1 MHIGFSYV
9 GLIYL
14 VMLMV
19 PNIFWAKNKP
29 KDYDRYVKNENKVLL
44 AFERV
49 GEILVSIIALVFSDF
64 NLREWT
70 EWCTW
75 LVLSFLLMVLYE
87 LYWIRYFKS
96 EKTMRDQY
104 SSFCGFPVA
113 GASLPVIAFFLLGIY
128 GVNVWMIVSVLI
140 LGIGHIGIHLAHK
153 KEAVGEK
160 KKSRLPIRILKWT
173 GAVVL
178 ILFFGAISFVI
189 GVRNVRF
196 INHQANYIH
205 GVDEST
211 YINLGGQNQYVL
223 MMGRNVEN
231 PVIINLHGG
240 PASPDTTALY
250 TFSDYL
256 MDDFTIVGWDQRGAG
271 RTYYKNKN
279 ADEKNT
285 TATFEQALSDLD
297 ELVDYV
303 RARFNKDKV
312 IIMGHSYG
320 TVLGSRYVLMH
331 PEKVSD
337 YIAVGSVVSVP
348 DGDILSYEDALA
360 KAKAA
365 GDDTSEMEDLCQ
377 TYWNDRFVLY
387 EVYHPKNTLQDMLAL
402 REPVSKYHPAKEAND
417 AWNGLS
423 SPYFGV
429 ADLKWFS
436 KSMFSLDEYI
446 ELNRKLFD
454 FIMNYDARNLEKD
467 FQMPVHF
474 ISGSEDWICP
484 VQLVREYM
492 DSISAPEKSISVL
505 DGCGHA
511 PQFASPKEFADI
523 VKICCD
529 YK

>member
-29 KDYDRYVKNENKVLL
+29 KDYDKYVKNENKVLL
-44 AFERV
+44 AFERT

-87 LYWIRYFKS
+87 LYWLRYFKS
-96 EKTMRDQY
+96 EKTMCDQY

-153 KEAVGEK
+153 KEAVGENK
-160 KKSRLPIRILKWT
+160 KRHVTIRILKWT

-178 ILFFGAISFVI
+178 ILLFGAISFVI
-189 GVRNVRF
+189 GVRDVRF
-196 INHQANYIH
+196 MSHQANYIH

-250 TFSDYL
+250 TFADHL
-256 MDDFTIVGWDQRGAG
+256 MEDFTIVGWDQRGAG

-279 ADEKNT
+279 ADGENS

-365 GDDTSEMEDLCQ
+365 GDDTSEMEDLYW

-387 EVYHPKNTLQDMLAL
+387 EVYRPKNTLQDMLAL
-402 REPVSKYHPAKEAND
+402 REPVSKYHPAKNAND
-417 AWNGLS
+417 VWNGLS

-436 KSMFSLDEYI
+436 KSMFSLEKYI

-454 FIMNYDARNLEKD
+454 FIMNYDARNLDKD

-511 PQFASPKEFADI
+511 PQFVSSKDFADL
-523 VKICCD
+523 VKSCL
-529 YK
+529 KK

>member
-9 GLIYL
+9 GLVYL
-14 VMLMV
+14 IMLMV
-19 PNIFWAKNKP
+19 PNIIWAKNKP
-29 KDYDRYVKNENKVLL
+29 KDYDKYVKNENKVLL
-44 AFERV
+44 AFERT

-87 LYWIRYFKS
+87 FYWIRYFKS

-104 SSFCGFPVA
+104 SSFCRFPVA

-153 KEAVGEK
+153 KEAVGENK
-160 KKSRLPIRILKWT
+160 KRHVAIRILKWT

-178 ILFFGAISFVI
+178 ILLFSAISFVI
-189 GVRNVRF
+189 GMRNVRF

-256 MDDFTIVGWDQRGAG
+256 MEDFTIVGWDQRGAG

-279 ADEKNT
+279 ADGENS

-303 RARFNKDKV
+303 RARFNKNKV

-348 DGDILSYEDALA
+348 
-360 KAKAA
+360 
-365 GDDTSEMEDLCQ
+365 
-377 TYWNDRFVLY
+377 
-387 EVYHPKNTLQDMLAL
+387 
-402 REPVSKYHPAKEAND
+402 
-417 AWNGLS
+417 
-423 SPYFGV
+423 
-429 ADLKWFS
+429 
-436 KSMFSLDEYI
+436 
-446 ELNRKLFD
+446 
-454 FIMNYDARNLEKD
+454 
-467 FQMPVHF
+467 
-474 ISGSEDWICP
+474 
-484 VQLVREYM
+484 
-492 DSISAPEKSISVL
+492 
-505 DGCGHA
+505 
-511 PQFASPKEFADI
+511 
-523 VKICCD
+523 
-529 YK
+529 